1 MYTCVRECLLL
12 PSDSIFA
19 FSPSLIRR
27 SLTSRSAQSPNV
39 LSCLGAVPKA
49 RLFNNP
55 LTPEMVRRIDQSRYV
70 LLKKPN
76 GISG

>member
-1 MYTCVRECLLL
+1 MYACVSECLLL
-12 PSDSIFA
+12 PSVSIFA
-19 FSPSLIRR
+19 LSPSLIRR
-27 SLTSRSAQSPNV
+27 SLTSHSAQSPNV
-39 LSCLGAVPKA
+39 PSALGAVPKA

-76 GISG
+76 EISG